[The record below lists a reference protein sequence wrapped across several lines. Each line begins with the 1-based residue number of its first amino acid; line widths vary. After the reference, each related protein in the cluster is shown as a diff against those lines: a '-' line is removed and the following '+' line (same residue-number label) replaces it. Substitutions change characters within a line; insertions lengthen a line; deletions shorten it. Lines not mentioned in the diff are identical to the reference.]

1 MTAEPIHPPQPV
13 SPPGNDPAAI
23 RRALPAEERPH
34 FDHFYRLALDEAKES
49 FSLES
54 LTRLLRLWRGHALMA
69 AQPGYAE
76 AREAASGPLDGGM
89 FLDDL
94 IRLRSM

>member
-1 MTAEPIHPPQPV
+1 MTAEPIRPPQPV

-23 RRALPAEERPH
+23 RAALPPEDREH
-34 FDHFYRLALDEAKES
+34 FDHFYRAALDEAKES
-49 FSLES
+49 FSLEP

-76 AREAASGPLDGGM
+76 AVEQAKGPLKGGM

-94 IRLRSM
+94 IRERGR